1 MNCIQRLLIYVLT
14 LIPLYASAAQP
25 TSLKIFAAAS
35 LTNALQDIGKLYT
48 QHSGTPVVFSFAAS
62 STLARQIEAGAN
74 VDVFLAADEEWM
86 DYLGQHNL
94 IDATTRTNLLGNSLV
109 MIAPIDSDVTI
120 TIQGGFK
127 LSSILKNDRLAI
139 ADPDTVPAGKYARS
153 ALQSLN
159 LWNDVENKLVKADS
173 VRSALMYVALKES
186 PLGLVYVT
194 DALLEKR
201 VRVVYRFS
209 ETTHPPIVYPVAT
222 TSTASPTAK
231 DFIQFLQSSEAQD
244 VFVKYGF
251 KVYGSNAN
259 TTGQSPRKKSPMTG
273 RN

>member
-1 MNCIQRLLIYVLT
+1 LT

-259 TTGQSPRKKSPMTG
+259 TTDQSPRKKSPMTG